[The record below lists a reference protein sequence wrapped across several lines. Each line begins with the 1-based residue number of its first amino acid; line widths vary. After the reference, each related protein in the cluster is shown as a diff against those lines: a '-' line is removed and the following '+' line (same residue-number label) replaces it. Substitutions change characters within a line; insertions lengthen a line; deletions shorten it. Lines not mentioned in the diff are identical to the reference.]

1 MLSKVYSAAIVGLE
15 GVLVEVEVDIQNQ
28 GLPSFTIVGLP
39 NKAVDEAKERVRS
52 AIKNTG
58 CEFPQKRITVN
69 LAPADLPK
77 EGASYDLPI
86 AIGILIASGQIN
98 VDISEMF
105 FSGELSLDG
114 RLRHTNGIL
123 PQVLMAKQKKFKKIF
138 IPKINCEEAS
148 VITGVE
154 VYPVETL
161 LSLLRHFTKE
171 DLIPILKP
179 RRLKS
184 YIKNKEYE
192 FDMQDIA
199 GQEQAKRALEIAAAG
214 GHNILLKGPPGA
226 GKTLLAR
233 TFPSILPELTLD
245 EALEVTKI
253 YSISGLLENEPIIT
267 KRPFRSPHHT
277 TSHIGLIGG
286 GANPS
291 PGEIS
296 LAHRGILF
304 LDEFPEFPRHVLEAL
319 RQPMEDGFVTISR
332 ALGRITFPSKFVL
345 FAAQNPCPC
354 GYFGDNTHDCKCAPS
369 QILKYQK
376 KISGPMLDRID
387 IHLDVPAVKV
397 EKLTGK
403 GENPPAGGETS
414 ESIRK
419 RVQKARDIQTK
430 RFSAKGGSASGG
442 KNTISSNTEMNN
454 KDIKKYCEL
463 SDECLNLLKLAV
475 SKMQLSARS
484 YQRIIKLSRT
494 IADLEN
500 SKEIKP
506 NHIAESLQYRPKTE
520 TTY

>member
-1 MLSKVYSAAIVGLE
+1 MLAKVFSSAVVGLE
-15 GVLVEVEVDIQNQ
+15 GVPVEVEVDISSQ

-39 NKAVDEAKERVRS
+39 DKAVEEAKERVRS

-58 CEFPQKRITVN
+58 CDFPQKRITVN

-86 AIGILIASGQIN
+86 ALGILIASGQIN
-98 VDISEMF
+98 ADISDAF
-105 FSGELSLDG
+105 FTGELSLDG
-114 RLRHTNGIL
+114 RLRYTNGIL
-123 PQVLMAKQKKFKKIF
+123 PIVLTAREKKFKQIF
-138 IPKINCEEAS
+138 LPRVNSDEAS
-148 VITGVE
+148 IINGIE
-154 VYPVETL
+154 IYPVEDL
-161 LSLLRHFTKE
+161 ISLLRHFSKE
-171 DLIPILKP
+171 TLIK
-179 RRLKS
+179 K
-184 YIKNKEYE
+184 IKNRSLESYMKNEEYD
-192 FDMQDIA
+192 FDMQDIQ
-199 GQEQAKRALEIAAAG
+199 GQEQAKRALEIASAG

-233 TFPSILPELTLD
+233 TMPSILPKLTLQ

-253 YSISGLLENEPIIT
+253 YSISGLLDKDPVIT

-286 GANPS
+286 GANPK

-319 RQPMEDGFVTISR
+319 RQPMEDGSVAISR
-332 ALGRITFPSKFVL
+332 ASGRITFPSKFIL

-354 GYFGDNTHDCKCAPS
+354 GYFGDSTHECKCAPA
-369 QILKYQK
+369 QILRYQK

-387 IHLDVPAVKV
+387 IHLEVPAVKV
-397 EKLTGK
+397 EKLTNK
-403 GENPPAGGETS
+403 EKNKNETS
-414 ESIRK
+414 REIRK
-419 RVQKARDIQTK
+419 RIQTARDIQTK
-430 RFSAKGGSASGG
+430 RFSAKGGSSSGR
-442 KNTISSNTEMNN
+442 KNSISCNAEMGN
-454 KDIKKYCEL
+454 KDIKKYCVL
-463 SDECLNLLKLAV
+463 SDDCLSLLKLAV

-484 YQRIIKLSRT
+484 YQRTIKLSRT

-500 SKEIKP
+500 SKDIKP

-520 TTY
+520 TLY

>member
-1 MLSKVYSAAIVGLE
+1 MLAKVYSAAIVGLE
-15 GVLVEVEVDIQNQ
+15 GVLVEVEIDIQNQ

-39 NKAVDEAKERVRS
+39 DKAVDEAKERVRS

-58 CEFPQKRITVN
+58 CDFPQKRITVN

-86 AIGILIASGQIN
+86 AIGILIASGQVNID
-98 VDISEMF
+98 VSDMF

-123 PQVLMAKQKKFKKIF
+123 PQVLMAKGKIFKKIF
-138 IPKINCEEAS
+138 IPKTNCEEAS
-148 VITGVE
+148 VIKGVE
-154 VYPVETL
+154 IYPVENL
-161 LSLLRHFTKE
+161 LLLLRHFTKE
-171 DLIPILKP
+171 NLIEAVRP
-179 RRLKS
+179 RSLKS
-184 YIKNKEYE
+184 YMKNKDYE
-192 FDMQDIA
+192 FDMADIA
-199 GQEQAKRALEIAAAG
+199 GQEQAKRALEIAASG

-233 TFPSILPELTLD
+233 TLPSILPELTLD

-286 GANPS
+286 GANPR

-319 RQPMEDGFVTISR
+319 RQPMEDGFVAISR
-332 ALGRITFPSKFVL
+332 AMGRITFPSKFVL

-354 GYFGDNTHDCKCAPS
+354 GYFGDNTHECKCAPS
-369 QILKYQK
+369 QILRYQK
-376 KISGPMLDRID
+376 RVSGPMLDRID

-397 EKLTGK
+397 EKLQPK
-403 GENPPAGGETS
+403 ADQPRAETS
-414 ESIRK
+414 EKIRK

-430 RFSAKGGSASGG
+430 RF
-442 KNTISSNTEMNN
+442 KNTKTTSNAEMNN
-454 KDIKKYCEL
+454 KDVKKYCGL
-463 SDECLNLLKLAV
+463 SDECLALLKLAV
-475 SKMQLSARS
+475 AKMQLSARS
-484 YQRIIKLSRT
+484 YQRTIKLSRT
-494 IADLEN
+494 IADLES

-506 NHIAESLQYRPKTE
+506 AHIAESLQYRPKVDNL
-520 TTY
+520 Y